1 VVAGVAVKEENLTTL
16 AALGVKDSK
25 LLTSKKREALVPEI
39 VRLAEKHVV
48 FKVTPKEIDE
58 VVESKKK
65 LHKLNWLEAK
75 TMAQIVTALTP
86 DLTYVDAADVVET
99 RFGQQIIEFSTHKCR
114 IVSEHKADLNYPIV
128 SAASIL
134 AKVERDSIIAE
145 LRNELGDFG
154 SGYLADQK
162 TTTFLKAWLK
172 AHDDYPACVRQSWKP
187 AKALKA
193 ENGTEQK
200 TLF

>member
-1 VVAGVAVKEENLTTL
+1 M
-16 AALGVKDSK
+16 
-25 LLTSKKREALVPEI
+25 PEI
-39 VRLAEKHVV
+39 VGLAEKHVI

-65 LHKLNWLEAK
+65 LHKLNWLEAQ

-86 DLTYVDAADVVET
+86 DLAYVDAADIVET
-99 RFGQQIIEFSTHKCR
+99 RFGQQIVEFSTHKCR
-114 IVSEHKADLNYPIV
+114 VVSEHKADLTYPIV

-134 AKVERDSIIAE
+134 AKVERDNTIAV
-145 LRNELGDFG
+145 LRSELGDFG

-162 TTTFLKAWLK
+162 TTTFLKTWLRT
-172 AHDDYPACVRQSWKP
+172 HEDYPACVRQSWKP
-187 AKALKA
+187 AKAIKA